1 MFRSLSGVNYR
12 IWFAGA
18 LVSNIGTWMQRTAQ
32 DWIVLTQLTNHNAAA
47 VGIVMALQ
55 FGPQLLLLPWSGL
68 IADRFDRRK
77 LLILTQTSMGALA
90 LGLGLITVLG
100 VVELW
105 HVYLFAFALGVVSAI
120 DAPARQAFVGE
131 LVNDDNMSNAVAL
144 NSASFNG
151 ARLIGPAV
159 AGVLTAAVG
168 AGWVFLIN
176 AVTFAFTVLAMFLLR
191 KSLLRVQHLAPRA
204 RGQLLAG
211 FRYVRGRPD
220 IIVVLIVVFL
230 VGTFGFNFAIFTST
244 MTTVVFGLG
253 ASEFGLLSSIMAIG
267 SVAGALLSAQ
277 RPHARLRLILI
288 GSAAFGITCGIAAF
302 MPSYGLFAAALILV
316 GFSSLTL
323 MTTANAYVQ
332 TTTEP
337 SMRGR
342 VMALYMA
349 IFAGGTPLGAP
360 LVGWVA
366 DEFGPRWA
374 VGVAAASGVLAA
386 AAILI
391 WMIKYRGLRLRYR
404 PRVGVRLELRH
415 LGDGRALTGTLSIV
429 ATKEFILPTGA
440 VATIGETAVE
450 GPERLKTDADAIE
463 RETRETATESIAV
476 VEATT
481 TR

>member
-1 MFRSLSGVNYR
+1 MSAMFRSLSGVNYR
-12 IWFAGA
+12 IWFSGA

-47 VGIVMALQ
+47 VGVVMALQ
-55 FGPQLLLLPWSGL
+55 FGPQLLLMPWSGL

-77 LLILTQTSMGALA
+77 LLILTQSLMGALA
-90 LGLGLITVLG
+90 LGLGIITVFG

-105 HVYLFAFALGVVSAI
+105 QVYLFALGLGVVSAI
-120 DAPARQAFVGE
+120 DAPARQTFVGE
-131 LVNDDNMSNAVAL
+131 LVTNDNMSNAVAL

-168 AGWVFLIN
+168 AGWVFMIN

-191 KSLLRVQHLAPRA
+191 KSLLRPQARA
-204 RGQLLAG
+204 SRERGQLMAG
-211 FRYVRGRPD
+211 FRYVKSRPD
-220 IIVVLIVVFL
+220 IIVVLVVVFL

-244 MTTVVFGLG
+244 MTTVTFGLG
-253 ASEFGLLSSIMAIG
+253 ASEFGFLSSIMAIG
-267 SVAGALLSAQ
+267 SVAGALMAA
-277 RPHARLRLILI
+277 RRAEARLRLVLI
-288 GSAAFGITCGIAAF
+288 GAAAFGVFCAVAAF
-302 MPSYGLFAAALILV
+302 MPSYNLFAASLVFV

-337 SMRGR
+337 AMRGR

-366 DEFGPRWA
+366 DQFGPRWA
-374 VGVAAASGVLAA
+374 VGVAAASGILAA
-386 AAILI
+386 IAILI
-391 WMIKYRGLRLRYR
+391 WMFKYRDMRVRLRLRGNQR
-404 PRVGVRLELRH
+404 ARVRYA
-415 LGDGRALTGTLSIV
+415 GDGLP
-429 ATKEFILPTGA
+429 ATAA
-440 VATIGETAVE
+440 VSVIEA
-450 GPERLKTDADAIE
+450 DADEADTDEAIL
-463 RETRETATESIAV
+463 REDVETATREIAV

-481 TR
+481 PR